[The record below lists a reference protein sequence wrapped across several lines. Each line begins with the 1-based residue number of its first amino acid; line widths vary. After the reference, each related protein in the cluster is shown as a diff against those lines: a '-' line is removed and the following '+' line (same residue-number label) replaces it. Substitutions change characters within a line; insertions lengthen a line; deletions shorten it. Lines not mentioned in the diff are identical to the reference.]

1 MIHVPLKSGF
11 LAREFFQVSFGTL
24 RSTLLQALTEGMMP
38 LAVLFDRF
46 TAEGFPFAVCS
57 QVDDAQI
64 NTEGISHF
72 LERRSRDI
80 KRHSQVEDTVAIE
93 QVSLPFD
100 GIQTS
105 FLIASHTEGNKDATR
120 ESQEGN
126 GIQSLEAHHTGVIDE
141 RTLWLEMRL
150 DALIP
155 LVGFTRFTNGAD
167 SQLSILLVNRHG
179 YPPGVHGPNKEV
191 AFPPLPL
198 EMAWLPGALRC
209 ERLLYHRRVWR
220 RSRNERRV
228 YAHQPA
234 TLERDG
240 WGS

>member
-100 GIQTS
+100 GILLSKSHRSHQVSRFVKDVHGVKQGLMLFSCGRKFQEHRLVHRTS
-105 FLIASHTEGNKDATR
+105 IL
-120 ESQEGN
+120 
-126 GIQSLEAHHTGVIDE
+126 L
-141 RTLWLEMRL
+141 
-150 DALIP
+150 
-155 LVGFTRFTNGAD
+155 
-167 SQLSILLVNRHG
+167 LSILLVNRHG
-179 YPPGVHGPNKEV
+179 YPPGVHAPNKEV

-198 EMAWLPGALRC
+198 EMA
-209 ERLLYHRRVWR
+209 
-220 RSRNERRV
+220 
-228 YAHQPA
+228 
-234 TLERDG
+234 
-240 WGS
+240 